1 MPLPQFDKDAA
12 MADASLVSCNRCGL
26 CCRLPSGRDC
36 RNLGRRPDGL
46 SYCRI
51 WNRAGRLGS
60 SIGEGQTCGLVVFV
74 PRLWKGCPYNEVK
87 IKHGIVPADAPEES

>member
-1 MPLPQFDKDAA
+1 MPLPQIDVEAVQRDA
-12 MADASLVSCNRCGL
+12 LRVECNRCGL
-26 CCRLPSGRDC
+26 CCRLPSGREC
-36 RNLGRRPDGL
+36 RNLGRLPNGL

-51 WNRAGRLGS
+51 WNRAGRIGS
-60 SIGEGQTCGLVVFV
+60 PIGEGQVCSLVAFV